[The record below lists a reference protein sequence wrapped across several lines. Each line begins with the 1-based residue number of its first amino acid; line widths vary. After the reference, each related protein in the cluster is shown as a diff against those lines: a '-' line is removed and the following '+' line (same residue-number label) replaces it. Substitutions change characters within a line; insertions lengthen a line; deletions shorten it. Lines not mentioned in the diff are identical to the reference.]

1 MNYRTIYSNNAV
13 LTDFS
18 TEMANYYSGD
28 QAFTFVAAE
37 DYIYL
42 GSLYPFNSVYL
53 KFTTPIVSPGVAPS
67 ILYWNGSSWEAPVE
81 LIDETKSFTQSGY
94 LTWQINRFKSGWN
107 REDTVDSSGNA
118 RITGLGGVTIYDQY
132 WARISMASNC
142 SFALSWAGQMFITD
156 NDLKTEFPEL
166 KNSSL
171 MAAIETGKTTWE
183 EQIVRAS
190 KLVVEDLINRKVITN
205 QNQLLD
211 RRKLESMAVSKT
223 AELIYQM
230 LGDDYTDQRGSANK
244 EYLRRVD
251 QNILNVDAN
260 NDGDL
265 SVNESTTR
273 QGYLYR

>member
-1 MNYRTIYSNNAV
+1 MNYRAIYSDNGV
-13 LTDFS
+13 LSDIS
-18 TEMANYYSGD
+18 TEMADYYSGD
-28 QAFTFVAAE
+28 ATFTFVAAE

-42 GSLYPFNSVYL
+42 GSLYPFNSIYL
-53 KFTTPIVSPGVAPS
+53 KFKTPLVTGVVPS
-67 ILYWNGSSWEAPVE
+67 VKYWTGSTWETPVE
-81 LIDETKSFTQSGY
+81 LIDETKLFTQSGY
-94 LTWQINRFKSGWN
+94 LTWQINRFKSGWS

-142 SFALSWAGQMFITD
+142 TFALSWAGQMFITD

-166 KNSSL
+166 KNTSL

-230 LGDDYTDQRGSANK
+230 LGDDYTDQRAAANK

-251 QNILNVDAN
+251 QNILNVDMN

-265 SVNESTTR
+265 SVNESTAR

>member
-1 MNYRTIYSNNAV
+1 MNYRAIYSNDGTLA
-13 LTDFS
+13 DFS

-37 DYIYL
+37 DYIFL

-53 KFTTPIVSPGVAPS
+53 KFTTPIASPGVAPS
-67 ILYWNGSSWEAPVE
+67 VAYWNGNTWQAPVE
-81 LIDETKSFTQSGY
+81 LIDETKNFTQSGY
-94 LTWQINRFKSGWN
+94 LTWQINRFKTGWS
-107 REDTVDSSGNA
+107 REDTVTSGGQE
-118 RITGLGGVTIYDQY
+118 RVPGLGSVTIYDQY
-132 WARISMASNC
+132 WLRISLAANC
-142 SFALSWAGQMFITD
+142 AFSLRWLGHLFITD

-166 KNSSL
+166 KNTSL
-171 MAAIETGKTTWE
+171 LTAIEAGKTTWE

-223 AELIYQM
+223 AEIIYQM
-230 LGDDYTDQRGSANK
+230 LGDDYTDQRAAANK

-251 QNILNVDAN
+251 QNILAVDMN

-265 SVNESTTR
+265 SVDESRFR

>member
-1 MNYRTIYSNNAV
+1 MNYRAIYSDNGV
-13 LTDFS
+13 LSDIS
-18 TEMANYYSGD
+18 TEMADYYSGD
-28 QAFTFVAAE
+28 VTFTFVAAE

-42 GSLYPFNSVYL
+42 GSLYPFNSIYL
-53 KFTTPIVSPGVAPS
+53 KFKTPLVTGVVPS
-67 ILYWNGSSWEAPVE
+67 VKYWTGSTWETPVE
-81 LIDETKSFTQSGY
+81 LIDETKLFTQSGY
-94 LTWQINRFKSGWN
+94 LTWQINRFKSGWS

-142 SFALSWAGQMFITD
+142 TFALSWAGQMFITD

-166 KNSSL
+166 KNTSL

-230 LGDDYTDQRGSANK
+230 LGDDYTDQRAAANK

-251 QNILNVDAN
+251 QNILNVDMN

-265 SVNESTTR
+265 SVNESTAR